1 MIRMR
6 KKYSLSLIACLILI
20 FAFAGCSSMPSEKK
34 PEKYPTHPIKLIV
47 PFTPGGGIDLH
58 ARALQKVAAKHLG
71 VALQVLNKPGGGTNI
86 GLSEVARS
94 NPDGYTWGISIPEII
109 FHSLY
114 GTTKYHYLTAL
125 DPVAQIYTSSLL
137 LTVNA
142 DSPYQSLDDAVQYF
156 KTNQKPIKFAHSGYG
171 SASHILGEY
180 FGRSFGIETLQA
192 PFRGGSESI
201 TMVLG
206 KHVDMAF
213 LSPTVTKNFVKEGKL
228 RILATTAPKRL
239 ADPLFADVPTFK
251 ELGSDIEFTDWV
263 GICTP
268 KPLPPEVKAQ
278 IAAALKQMILDPEY
292 KAAVEMLGS
301 ELEYLGPEECQEK
314 WMADTQRLKKMLTK
328 DIINQV
334 RGLQG
339 MPPTP

>member
-1 MIRMR
+1 MR

-20 FAFAGCSSMPSEKK
+20 FAFAGCSSMPNEKK
-34 PEKYPTHPIKLIV
+34 PETYPTHPIKLIV
-47 PFTPGGGIDLH
+47 PFAPGGAIDLH

-71 VALQVLNKPGGGTNI
+71 VALQIYNKTGGGGNI

-94 NPDGYTWGISIPEII
+94 NPDGYTLGTSSPEII

-125 DPVAQIYTSSLL
+125 DPVAQLYTSSFL

-142 DSPYQSLDDAVQYF
+142 DSPWQSLDDAIQYF
-156 KTNQKPIKFAHSGYG
+156 KTNRKPIKFAHSGFG
-171 SASHILGEY
+171 SAGHVLGEY
-180 FGRSFGIETLQA
+180 FGRTLGIETLQA
-192 PFRGGSESI
+192 PFRGGSESL
-201 TMVLG
+201 TTLLG
-206 KHVDMAF
+206 NHVDMVF
-213 LSPTVTKNFVKEGKL
+213 LSPSPTKNFIKQGKL
-228 RILATTAPKRL
+228 RVLATTAPKRMK
-239 ADPLFADVPTFK
+239 DPLFADVPTFK
-251 ELGSDIEFTDWV
+251 ELGIDIEFTNWV

-268 KPLPPEVKAQ
+268 KPLPPEIKAQ
-278 IAAALKQMILDPEY
+278 IAAALKEMILDPEY
-292 KAAVEMLGS
+292 QAAAEMLGS

-314 WMADTQRLKKMLTK
+314 WIADTQRLKKMLTK